1 MLMRK
6 IGWATKLAGRA
17 PSAETRDVTVS
28 DLCDDLTSVLD
39 AAGLPESRKV
49 AKEILAALL
58 DVPRSWVIL
67 NKYAPL
73 DADLSRQG
81 QVASRRLAAGA
92 PFAYAVGRAQFRNLN
107 LHVDSRV
114 LIPRPE
120 TEILVGEILSRFRL
134 MRADVDWGIAV
145 DIGTGSGAIALS
157 LATEG
162 RFARVIATDSSL
174 DALDVARRNATLAT
188 PGRRCPVEF
197 RSGSLT
203 GPVRDVKARL
213 LVSNPPYVAFG
224 ESARLPASVRNWEPP
239 TALLSGSSGLD
250 ATAAIVQGGIAL
262 LESGGLLALEVDE
275 RRASLV
281 ADMVMSESAYV
292 DIGVVLDLT
301 GRERFVFASRA

>member
-17 PSAETRDVTVS
+17 RSADTRDVTVS
-28 DLCDDLTSVLD
+28 DLCDELTSRLE
-39 AAGLPESRKV
+39 AAGSTESRKT

-73 DADLSRQG
+73 DAD
-81 QVASRRLAAGA
+81 VARRAHVAARRLCAGA

-120 TEILVGEILSRFRL
+120 TEVLVGEILSRFRQ
-134 MRADVDWGIAV
+134 MRTAVDWGIAV
-145 DIGTGSGAIALS
+145 DVGTGSGAIALS

-162 RFARVIATDSSL
+162 RFGRVIATDSSL
-174 DALDVARRNATLAT
+174 DALDVAKRNATLAT

-197 RSGSLT
+197 RAGSLT
-203 GPVRDVKARL
+203 GPVRDVQARL

-224 ESARLPASVRNWEPP
+224 ESSALPVSVRNWEPP

-250 ATAAIVQGGIAL
+250 ATAAIVHGGVAL
-262 LESGGLLALEVDE
+262 LESGGVLALEVDE

-281 ADMVMSESAYV
+281 ADMVMRESAYV

>member
-1 MLMRK
+1 MRK

>member
-1 MLMRK
+1 MRK
-6 IGWATKLAGRA
+6 IGWATKLAGNT
-17 PSAETRDVTVS
+17 PSADTWNVSVADLADDVAG
-28 DLCDDLTSVLD
+28 VLG
-39 AAGLPESRKV
+39 AVGSTESRKL
-49 AKEILAALL
+49 AGEILAALL
-58 DVPRSWVIL
+58 DVPRSWIIL

-73 DADLSRQG
+73 DADLARAAN
-81 QVASRRLAAGA
+81 VAARRLAGGA
-92 PFAYAVGRAQFRNLN
+92 PFAYAVGRAQFRHLN
-107 LHVDSRV
+107 LAVDSRV

-120 TEILVGEILSRFRL
+120 TEVLVGEILSRFRSML
-134 MRADVDWGIAV
+134 PEAADWGVAV

-174 DALDVARRNATLAT
+174 DALDVAKRNATHAT

-203 GPVRDVKARL
+203 RPVRGVKARL
-213 LVSNPPYVAFG
+213 LVSNPPYIAFG
-224 ESARLPASVRNWEPP
+224 ESEKLPASVRNWEPP

-250 ATAAIVQGGIAL
+250 ATAAIVRGGVSL

-281 ADMVMSESAYV
+281 ADMVMAETAYV

>member
-1 MLMRK
+1 MRK
-6 IGWATKLAGRA
+6 IGWATKLADKLS
-17 PSAETRDVTVS
+17 SADTRDISVADLVDDVS
-28 DLCDDLTSVLD
+28 AVLG
-39 AAGLPESRKV
+39 ASEGTESRKL
-49 AKEILAALL
+49 AGEILAALL
-58 DVPRSWVIL
+58 DVPRSWIAL

-73 DADLSRQG
+73 DADLARAAH
-81 QVASRRLAAGA
+81 VAARRLSAGA
-92 PFAYAVGRAQFRNLN
+92 PFAYAVGRTQFRHLN
-107 LHVDSRV
+107 LAVDSRV

-120 TEILVGEILSRFRL
+120 TEILVGEILSRFRS
-134 MRADVDWGIAV
+134 MRTEAADWGVAV

-174 DALDVARRNATLAT
+174 DALDVAKRNATLAT
-188 PGRRCPVEF
+188 PGRKCPVEF

-203 GPVRDVKARL
+203 GPVRGVKARL
-213 LVSNPPYVAFG
+213 LVSNPPYIAFG
-224 ESARLPASVRNWEPP
+224 ESEKLPASVRNWEPP
-239 TALLSGSSGLD
+239 TALLSGSSGLG
-250 ATAAIVQGGIAL
+250 ATAAIVQGGVSL

-281 ADMVMSESAYV
+281 ADMVMAETAYV

>member
-6 IGWATKLAGRA
+6 IGWATKAARLS
-17 PSAETRDVTVS
+17 PPDTRDVSVADLS
-28 DLCDDLTSVLD
+28 DELAAILG
-39 AAGLPESRKV
+39 AAGIAESRKS
-49 AKEILAALL
+49 AREILAALL
-58 DVPRSWVIL
+58 DVPRSWIVL

-73 DADLSRQG
+73 DSGLAR
-81 QVASRRLAAGA
+81 AAHAAARRLAAGA
-92 PFAYAVGRAQFRNLN
+92 PFAYAVGKAQFRHLN
-107 LHVDSRV
+107 LTVDTRV

-120 TEILVGEILSRFRL
+120 TEVLVGEILSRFRST
-134 MRADVDWGIAV
+134 RTHASDWGVAV
-145 DIGTGSGAIALS
+145 DIGTGSGAIALA
-157 LATEG
+157 LASEG
-162 RFARVIATDSSL
+162 RFARVIATDSSA
-174 DALDVARRNATLAT
+174 DALEVARRNATLAT

-203 GPVRDVKARL
+203 GPVRDVKATL
-213 LVSNPPYVAFG
+213 LVSNPPYIAFG
-224 ESARLPASVRNWEPP
+224 ELEKLPASVRNWEPP

-250 ATAAIVQGGIAL
+250 VTAAIVQGGVSL

-281 ADMVMSESAYV
+281 ADMVMAETAYV